1 MKRNFQIKAVL
12 MWTINDFPVYVMVFY
27 WSMHGKIA
35 CSYYMKNNK
44 AFTMTNG
51 DKKSFF
57 IFIGGSYQQITST
70 GRTFLLVDLK
80 GVLHRCY
87 YRVKNYMMWCRR
99 MMTLCLVFNLISRSF
114 MVLV

>member
-1 MKRNFQIKAVL
+1 

-51 DKKSFF
+51 DRTSFF
-57 IFIGGSYQQITST
+57 YFH
-70 GRTFLLVDLK
+70 RWFLPTDHK
-80 GVLHRCY
+80 
-87 YRVKNYMMWCRR
+87 YRKNFFVSRFERGFAPLLLSGEELYDVVSQDDDIVFGFQSDKQKFHGFGLTYNWVK
-99 MMTLCLVFNLISRSF
+99 
-114 MVLV
+114 